1 MILCIISDLHIGARK
16 EFDIFRWE
24 TSDFITI
31 LDYVRQQFTVDKM
44 ILNGDTYDLYQHPFH
59 LIKEANSE
67 IIDYFEDNDF
77 IQIRGNHD
85 ISVLHSLQSFDLSNK
100 EGKKIHIEHGHL
112 ADLLSGT
119 AVGRKIGQWGFKV
132 IKKFM
137 HLTFFQNFFMKMVKN
152 NDYYE
157 TIPRKYDTYKYLKY
171 ALKLLR
177 KYDFV
182 IFGHTHKLEEH
193 KTFYLNSKK
202 IYVNTG
208 TCSLGRF
215 QCIILDTETLKYE
228 SIKWGKKK
236 IQKILTKINNSTH
249 ETVKNQQENI
259 LT

>member
-1 MILCIISDLHIGARK
+1 MILCILSDLHIGARK
-16 EFDIFRWE
+16 EFDTFHWK
-24 TSDFITI
+24 TPDFIAI
-31 LDYVRQQFTVDKM
+31 LDYVRQLYNVDET
-44 ILNGDTYDLYQHPFH
+44 ILNGDTYDLYQHSFQ
-59 LIKEANSE
+59 LIKEANTD
-67 IIDYFEDNDF
+67 IIEYFEQNNF

-85 ISVLHSLQSFDLSNK
+85 ISVLPSLQSYDITNK
-100 EGKKIHIEHGHL
+100 KGKKIHIEHGHL
-112 ADLLSGT
+112 GDLLSGT
-119 AVGRKIGQWGFKV
+119 AIGRKIGHWGFKV
-132 IKKFM
+132 IKEFM
-137 HLTFFQNFFMKMVKN
+137 HIKSFQDLFMKIVKQ

-177 KYDFV
+177 NYDFV
-182 IFGHTHKLEEH
+182 VFGHTHKLEEH

-236 IQKILTKINNSTH
+236 VQKILNKI
-249 ETVKNQQENI
+249 KNPSNEFDEIEDKAI
-259 LT
+259 LS